1 MLKFKINNSNA
12 NFSYENIETDS
23 MTFFEDANYINVS
36 VKANGHN
43 LMANDAVRLV
53 CIGGDHYYEEVNI
66 TVVDDDNFCFDKSQ
80 YIDMDILN
88 IEKTYVDYLISD
100 GTLDVSGT
108 TYSVSDISYKETL
121 VINLSSPHYCWVGK
135 KTYAISEI
143 LDNNYFEN
151 TSTNTIKR
159 CDGDYVFFNGFV
171 YNATVKDGKYN
182 PYGDYKNYSGI
193 NIKFQVNGKT
203 YELENGCMPFN
214 EDGTYDASKIY
225 FFYGDDDAVNKK
237 LNIVASSGN
246 ISAKYWDTRYF
257 EFPNSGDTLEF
268 AKDYNGDSISM
279 LMKEVGDFHLNFGML
294 DSFATDIKRDELF
307 HENYLSDVE
316 EKSINKIID
325 FEKCQ
330 FIPMYYSYSGT
341 SIPFNNEFV
350 FDDKN
355 LKPIEKIT
363 FNLHFRARSNEYD
376 NNGNILKEWVVTDD
390 KYWNNYEIKSNG
402 EFTLVDKLS
411 SLKNNDKKDQYGD
424 CLAYLNFTD
433 DDVYYQKG
441 KIKKSFIRLSFYD
454 SRDRATQVLQFYS
467 TIFLDSGRLYS
478 NYIRAKNSDIDGDD
492 FVANEQVDGK
502 KVNEDKRL
510 GVSFSVS
517 NKYDMMASSEGFYL
531 YLFPDIL
538 KGEKMTPLYM
548 KVEFNHA
555 KYGRIVPF
563 TMPVRNDDIPITD
576 YYHFPIHYL
585 KTSGDTIDGVNVA
598 RLMNDTYIKV
608 YTKYDSDKNQFV
620 WFLPRTN
627 DKLNGL
633 NDNSEMIFNLWEPRI
648 NGFETLYIP
657 DNGNGG
663 SGGDDDGTIT
673 GKGELFNIVVYLD
686 NDLPD
691 GDVML
696 YSLKL
701 NDQIVCNKELNGGG
715 NSEVITTQLRIP
727 TDSNTVKVGVY
738 FQNIF
743 RCFTCVD
750 NRDTYNAYLYNY
762 FMESVFSDGSDFE
775 GKSFGTCGK
784 EGNVEISHLLLTFK
798 DTQVLRFYMK
808 VY

>member
-1 MLKFKINNSNA
+1 MLKFKINNSKA

-23 MTFFEDANYINVS
+23 MTFFENANYINVS
-36 VKANGHN
+36 VKADGHN
-43 LMANDAVRLV
+43 LTDNDAVRLV
-53 CIGGDHYYEEVNI
+53 CIGGEHYHEDVNI
-66 TVVDDDNFCFDKSQ
+66 TVIDDDNFCFDKTQ
-80 YIDMDILN
+80 YIDMNILN
-88 IEKTYVDYLISD
+88 IEKTYVDYFISD
-100 GTLDVSGT
+100 GILDVSGT
-108 TYSVSDISYKETL
+108 TYIVSDISHKETL

-135 KTYAISEI
+135 KTYMISEV

-159 CDGDYVFFNGFV
+159 CNGDYIFFNGFV
-171 YNATVKDGKYN
+171 YNATVENGKYN

-193 NIKFQVNGKT
+193 TIKFQVNGET

-225 FFYGDDDAVNKK
+225 FFYGDDDAINKK
-237 LNIVASSGN
+237 LNIVASSDN
-246 ISAKYWDTRYF
+246 VSAKYWDTRYF

-268 AKDYNGDSISM
+268 AKDQNGDFISM
-279 LMKEVGDFHLNFGML
+279 LMKEVGDFHLNLGML

-307 HENYLSDVE
+307 YENYLSDVE

-330 FIPMYYSYSGT
+330 FIPMYYSDPRT
-341 SIPFNNEFV
+341 SIPFNNKFI

-376 NNGNILKEWVVTDD
+376 NNGRNILKEWVVTDD
-390 KYWNNYEIKSNG
+390 KYWNNYEVNSNG
-402 EFTLVDKLS
+402 EFTLVDKLLL
-411 SLKNNDKKDQYGD
+411 LKNDDKKDQYGD

-454 SRDRATQVLQFYS
+454 SRDRAKQVLQFYS

-478 NYIRAKNSDIDGDD
+478 NYIRAKNDDVDGHD
-492 FVANEQVDGK
+492 FVANEQFNGK
-502 KVNEDKRL
+502 TVNEDKRL
-510 GVSFSVS
+510 GMSFSVS
-517 NKYDMMASSEGFYL
+517 NKYDTMASSEGFYL

-555 KYGRIVPF
+555 KYGRIIPF
-563 TMPVRNDDIPITD
+563 TMPVKNDDIPITD
-576 YYHFPIHYL
+576 YHYFPIHYL
-585 KTSGDTIDGVNVA
+585 NTSGETIDGVNVA
-598 RLMNDTYIKV
+598 RLINDTYIKV
-608 YTKYDSDKNQFV
+608 YTKYDSEKNQFV

-657 DNGNGG
+657 DGGNGG
-663 SGGDDDGTIT
+663 DDGSIT
-673 GKGELFNIVVYLD
+673 GKGELFNIEVYLT
-686 NDLPD
+686 NKLPD
-691 GDVML
+691 GDIMS

-701 NDQIVCNKELNGGG
+701 NDQIVCNKNLNGG
-715 NSEVITTQLRIP
+715 NNNEIIKTQLRIP
-727 TDSNTVKVGVY
+727 TDDNMVKVKVY
-738 FQNIF
+738 FYHCTGNS
-743 RCFTCVD
+743 
-750 NRDTYNAYLYNY
+750 DTYKANLYNY
-762 FMESVFSDGSDFE
+762 MGGNVFPDGSNFE
-775 GKSFGTCGK
+775 GKKNGGCGK
-784 EGNVEISHLLLTFK
+784 EGYVEISRLLITSK
-798 DTQVLRFYMK
+798 DKQILRFYMG

>member
-23 MTFFEDANYINVS
+23 MTFSENANSINVS
-36 VKANGHN
+36 VKSDGHN

-66 TVVDDDNFCFDKSQ
+66 TVIDDDNFCFDKSQ

-88 IEKTYVDYLISD
+88 IEKSYVDYLISD

-108 TYSVSDISYKETL
+108 TYGVSDISYKETL

-135 KTYAISEI
+135 KTYPISEV

-151 TSTNTIKR
+151 TGTNTIKR
-159 CDGDYVFFNGFV
+159 CDGDYIFFNGFV
-171 YNATVKDGKYN
+171 YKATVENGKYK
-182 PYGDYKNYSGI
+182 PYGDYKNYSDI

-214 EDGTYDASKIY
+214 EDGTYDTSKIY
-225 FFYGDDDAVNKK
+225 FFYGDDEAVNKK

-246 ISAKYWDTRYF
+246 VSAKYWDNRYF

-268 AKDYNGDSISM
+268 AKDHNGDFISM
-279 LMKEVGDFHLNFGML
+279 LMKEVGDFHLNFGVS
-294 DSFATDIKRDELF
+294 DSFATDMKRDELF

-316 EKSINKIID
+316 EKSINKIVD

-330 FIPMYYSYSGT
+330 FIPMYYSHSKT
-341 SIPFNNEFV
+341 SIPINDV
-350 FDDKN
+350 PFDDKN

-390 KYWNNYEIKSNG
+390 KYWNNYEINSDG
-402 EFTLVDKLS
+402 ELTLVDKLS
-411 SLKNNDKKDQYGD
+411 SLNNNDKKDQYGD

-478 NYIRAKNSDIDGDD
+478 NYIKAKNDDIDGYD
-492 FVANEQVDGK
+492 FVANEQVNGGTI
-502 KVNEDKRL
+502 NEDKRL
-510 GVSFSVS
+510 GISFSVS

-563 TMPVRNDDIPITD
+563 TMPVEDNDIPITE
-576 YYHFPIHYL
+576 YHYFPIHYL
-585 KTSGDTIDGVNVA
+585 NTSGDTINGVNVE

-608 YTKYDSDKNQFV
+608 YTRYDSHKNQFV

-627 DKLNGL
+627 DNLNGL

-657 DNGNGG
+657 NNGNGG
-663 SGGDDDGTIT
+663 NDDGSIT
-673 GKGELFNIVVYLD
+673 GRGELFNIEVYLD

-691 GDVML
+691 GNIMS

-701 NDQIVCNKELNGGG
+701 NDQIVCNKTLNGGV
-715 NSEVITTQLRIP
+715 NREIITTQLRIP
-727 TDSNTVKVGVY
+727 TDDNTVKVKVY
-738 FQNIF
+738 FYH
-743 RCFTCVD
+743 CTG
-750 NRDTYNAYLYNY
+750 NRDTYKAYLYNY
-762 FMESVFSDGSDFE
+762 SGGNVFLDGSSFE
-775 GKSFGTCGK
+775 GKKNGGCGK
-784 EGNVEISHLLLTFK
+784 ERDVEISRLLIGSK
-798 DTQVLRFYMK
+798 DKQILRFYMR

>member
-12 NFSYENIETDS
+12 NFSYENIKTDS
-23 MTFFEDANYINVS
+23 MTFSENANSINVS
-36 VKANGHN
+36 VKSDGHN

-66 TVVDDDNFCFDKSQ
+66 TVIDDDNFCFDKSK

-88 IEKTYVDYLISD
+88 IEKSYVNYLISD

-108 TYSVSDISYKETL
+108 TYGVSDISYKETL

-135 KTYAISEI
+135 KTYPISEV

-151 TSTNTIKR
+151 TGTNTIKR
-159 CDGDYVFFNGFV
+159 CDGDYIFFNGFV
-171 YNATVKDGKYN
+171 YKATVENGKYK
-182 PYGDYKNYSGI
+182 PYGDYKNYSDI

-214 EDGTYDASKIY
+214 EDGTYDTSKIY
-225 FFYGDDDAVNKK
+225 FFYGDDEAVNKK

-246 ISAKYWDTRYF
+246 VSAKYWDNRYF

-268 AKDYNGDSISM
+268 AKDHNGDFISM
-279 LMKEVGDFHLNFGML
+279 LMKEVGDFHLNFGVS
-294 DSFATDIKRDELF
+294 DSFATDMKRDELF

-316 EKSINKIID
+316 EKSINKIVD

-330 FIPMYYSYSGT
+330 FIPMYYSHSKT
-341 SIPFNNEFV
+341 SIPINDV
-350 FDDKN
+350 PFDDKN

-390 KYWNNYEIKSNG
+390 KYWNNYEINSDG
-402 EFTLVDKLS
+402 ELTLVDKLS
-411 SLKNNDKKDQYGD
+411 SLNNNDKKDQYGD

-478 NYIRAKNSDIDGDD
+478 NYIKAKNDDIDGYD
-492 FVANEQVDGK
+492 FVANEQVNGGTI
-502 KVNEDKRL
+502 NEDKRL
-510 GVSFSVS
+510 GISFSVS

-538 KGEKMTPLYM
+538 KGKKMTPLYM

-563 TMPVRNDDIPITD
+563 TMPVEDNDIPITE
-576 YYHFPIHYL
+576 YHYFPIHYL
-585 KTSGDTIDGVNVA
+585 NTSGDTINGVNVE
-598 RLMNDTYIKV
+598 RLMDDTYIKV
-608 YTKYDSDKNQFV
+608 YTRYDSHKNQFV

-657 DNGNGG
+657 NNGNGG
-663 SGGDDDGTIT
+663 NDDGSIT
-673 GKGELFNIVVYLD
+673 GRGELFNIEVYLD

-691 GDVML
+691 GNIMS

-701 NDQIVCNKELNGGG
+701 NDQIVCNKTINGGV
-715 NSEVITTQLRIP
+715 NREIITTQLRIP
-727 TDSNTVKVGVY
+727 TDDNTVKVKVY
-738 FQNIF
+738 FYH
-743 RCFTCVD
+743 CTG
-750 NRDTYNAYLYNY
+750 NRGTYKAYLYNY
-762 FMESVFSDGSDFE
+762 SGGNVFPDGSSFE
-775 GKSFGTCGK
+775 GKKNGGCGK
-784 EGNVEISHLLLTFK
+784 EGNVEISRLLIGSK
-798 DTQVLRFYMK
+798 DKQILRFYMR